1 MADNTDS
8 NAKSSQERDRAATAS
23 ATQQTAGAIQEGAER
38 MAEAGHAGS
47 DVAQRTA
54 TAGAETIRHLG
65 DTAGETV
72 RRGSQRVTDMQQ
84 KFAHDVAN
92 DFEQGV
98 SRVAQV
104 LQETAHDWRALMQLP
119 GLGDGRLQDVAVN
132 VTKAIE
138 RVVEVNLRA
147 TEQFFRTSGPVA
159 MLELQHR
166 FAQQY
171 LHALLEGSTTVV
183 RAVRQTAE
191 QTLQPLERHISE
203 REHQQQHQNGGE
215 RTDRVAD
222 VMRREVKLVGPDD
235 NVRQVAQIMR
245 EADTGIL
252 PVAEGDRLIGMLTD
266 RDVTVRLVAEG
277 RDAGQTK
284 VRDVMTA
291 DVRYVFEDEDL
302 EHVAENMAE
311 QQVRRLPVMN
321 RQKRLVGLV
330 SLGDM
335 AKGRRSPLAG
345 RALSGIARQGGQ
357 HTGASSSSGRSLSDQ
372 GNLPKDVPASD
383 RDRQRE
389 IAARVGGTGTQP

>member
-1 MADNTDS
+1 MADNTD
-8 NAKSSQERDRAATAS
+8 AKPAQERGRAAIAS
-23 ATQQTAGAIQEGAER
+23 AAQTTGGAIQEGAGHL
-38 MAEAGHAGS
+38 AAAGHSAS
-47 DVAQRTA
+47 DITERTA

-72 RRGSQRVTDMQQ
+72 RRGSQQVAGIQQ
-84 KFAHDVAN
+84 KFVHDVAN
-92 DFEQGV
+92 DFDQGV

-119 GLGDGRLQDVAVN
+119 GLGDGRLQDVAVS
-132 VTKAIE
+132 VSKAVE

-159 MLELQHR
+159 LLELQHQ

-171 LHALLEGSTTVV
+171 LHALLEGSTAVV
-183 RAVRQTAE
+183 RSVRQTAE
-191 QTLQPLERHISE
+191 QTLRPLEQHISE
-203 REHQQQHQNGGE
+203 REQQEKRQNGE
-215 RTDRVAD
+215 ERVAD
-222 VMRREVKLVGPDD
+222 VMSRQVKLVSPDD

-245 EADTGIL
+245 ETDTGIL
-252 PVAEGDRLIGMLTD
+252 PVAEGDRLVGMLTD
-266 RDVTVRLVAEG
+266 RDVAVRLVAEG
-277 RDAGQTK
+277 RDPRQTK

-321 RQKRLVGLV
+321 RQKRLVGVV

-335 AKGRRSPLAG
+335 AKGRGSSLAG
-345 RALSGIARQGGQ
+345 RALSGVARRGGQ
-357 HTGASSSSGRSLSDQ
+357 HTGVSSSSGRSQVDQ

>member
-1 MADNTDS
+1 MQQSRVLRNGLPAPSRKAQGGWRTQGIRPPILRS
-8 NAKSSQERDRAATAS
+8 GRQQRGPRQYGTWEILQVKQPVASSQ
-23 ATQQTAGAIQEGAER
+23 QVAG
-38 MAEAGHAGS
+38 
-47 DVAQRTA
+47 
-54 TAGAETIRHLG
+54 
-65 DTAGETV
+65 
-72 RRGSQRVTDMQQ
+72 MQQ

-92 DFEQGV
+92 DFDQGV
-98 SRVAQV
+98 SRMAQV
-104 LQETAHDWRALMQLP
+104 LQETAQDWRTLMQLP
-119 GLGDGRLQDVAVN
+119 GLGGGRLQDVAVSVSN
-132 VTKAIE
+132 AVE
-138 RVVEVNLRA
+138 RVMEVNLRA
-147 TEQFFRTSGPVA
+147 TEQLFRMSGPVA
-159 MLELQHR
+159 LLELQHR

-191 QTLQPLERHISE
+191 QTLQPLEQHISE
-203 REHQQQHQNGGE
+203 REHQQQRQNGEE
-215 RTDRVAD
+215 RSGCVAD
-222 VMRREVKLVGPDD
+222 VMSREVKLVSPDD

-277 RDAGQTK
+277 RDPGQTK

-291 DVRYVFEDEDL
+291 DIRYVFEDEDL

-321 RQKRLVGLV
+321 RQKRLVGVV

-335 AKGRRSPLAG
+335 AKGRQSPLAG

-357 HTGASSSSGRSLSDQ
+357 HTGALSSSGRSQVDQ

-389 IAARVGGTGTQP
+389 IAARVGGTGTQR

>member
-1 MADNTDS
+1 
-8 NAKSSQERDRAATAS
+8 
-23 ATQQTAGAIQEGAER
+23 
-38 MAEAGHAGS
+38 
-47 DVAQRTA
+47 
-54 TAGAETIRHLG
+54 
-65 DTAGETV
+65 
-72 RRGSQRVTDMQQ
+72 MQQ

-92 DFEQGV
+92 DFDQGV
-98 SRVAQV
+98 SRMAQV
-104 LQETAHDWRALMQLP
+104 LQETVQDWRTLMQLP
-119 GLGDGRLQDVAVN
+119 GLGGGRLQDVALSVSN
-132 VTKAIE
+132 AVE
-138 RVVEVNLRA
+138 RVMEVNLRA
-147 TEQFFRTSGPVA
+147 TEQLFKMSGPVA
-159 MLELQHR
+159 LLELQHR

-171 LHALLEGSTTVV
+171 LHALLDGSTTLV

-191 QTLQPLERHISE
+191 QTLQPLEQRMSE
-203 REHQQQHQNGGE
+203 REQQRQNGEE
-215 RTDRVAD
+215 RSECVAD
-222 VMRREVKLVGPDD
+222 VMSREVKLIGPDD

-277 RDAGQTK
+277 RDPGQTK

-311 QQVRRLPVMN
+311 QRVRRLPVMN
-321 RQKRLVGLV
+321 RQKRLVGVV

-335 AKGRRSPLAG
+335 AKGRQSPLAG

-357 HTGASSSSGRSLSDQ
+357 HTGALSSSGRSRVDQ

-389 IAARVGGTGTQP
+389 IAARVGGTGTQR

>member
-1 MADNTDS
+1 MVENTDS
-8 NAKSSQERDRAATAS
+8 NAKSAQERGRAAIAS
-23 ATQQTAGAIQEGAER
+23 A
-38 MAEAGHAGS
+38 
-47 DVAQRTA
+47 AQRTTGAIEEGAARVADAGHSA
-54 TAGAETIRHLG
+54 TDITERTAAAGAETIRHLG
-65 DTAGETV
+65 DTAGETA
-72 RRGSQRVTDMQQ
+72 RRGSQQIADMQQ
-84 KFAHDVAN
+84 KFAHDVAK
-92 DFEQGV
+92 DFDQGV
-98 SRVAQV
+98 SRMAQV
-104 LQETAHDWRALMQLP
+104 LQETAQDWRTLMQLP
-119 GLGDGRLQDVAVN
+119 GLGGGRLQDVAVS
-132 VTKAIE
+132 VTNAVE
-138 RVVEVNLRA
+138 RVMEVNLRA
-147 TEQFFRTSGPVA
+147 TEQLFRTSGPIA

-191 QTLQPLERHISE
+191 QALQPLERRMSE
-203 REHQQQHQNGGE
+203 REHQQQRQNGEE
-215 RTDRVAD
+215 RSGCVAD
-222 VMRREVKLVGPDD
+222 VMSREVKLVGPDD

-277 RDAGQTK
+277 RDPGQTK

-291 DVRYVFEDEDL
+291 DIRYVFEDEDL

-311 QQVRRLPVMN
+311 QRVRRLPVMN
-321 RQKRLVGLV
+321 REKRLVGVV

-345 RALSGIARQGGQ
+345 RALSGIAQQGGQ
-357 HTGASSSSGRSLSDQ
+357 HTGAFSSSGRSQTDQ

-389 IAARVGGTGTQP
+389 IAARVGGISAQR

>member
-1 MADNTDS
+1 MAENTDS
-8 NAKSSQERDRAATAS
+8 NAKSAQERGRAAITSAAQRATGAIEEGAGRMADAGHS
-23 ATQQTAGAIQEGAER
+23 ATDITE
-38 MAEAGHAGS
+38 
-47 DVAQRTA
+47 RTA
-54 TAGAETIRHLG
+54 AAGAETIRHLG
-65 DTAGETV
+65 DTAGETA
-72 RRGSQRVTDMQQ
+72 RRGSQQVAGMQQ

-92 DFEQGV
+92 DFDQGV
-98 SRVAQV
+98 SRITQV
-104 LQETAHDWRALMQLP
+104 LRETAQDWRTLMQLP
-119 GLGDGRLQDVAVN
+119 ALGGGRLQDVAVSVSN
-132 VTKAIE
+132 AVE
-138 RVVEVNLRA
+138 RVMEVNLRA
-147 TEQFFRTSGPVA
+147 TEQLFNMSGPVA
-159 MLELQHR
+159 LLELQHR

-171 LHALLEGSTTVV
+171 LHALLEGSTTFV

-191 QTLQPLERHISE
+191 QTLQPLARHISE
-203 REHQQQHQNGGE
+203 REHQQQRQNGEE
-215 RTDRVAD
+215 RSGCVAD
-222 VMRREVKLVGPDD
+222 VMSREVKLVGPDD

-277 RDAGQTK
+277 RDPGQTK

-291 DVRYVFEDEDL
+291 DIRYVFEDEDL

-321 RQKRLVGLV
+321 RQKRLVGVV

-335 AKGRRSPLAG
+335 AKGRQSPLAG

-357 HTGASSSSGRSLSDQ
+357 HTGASSSSGRPQVDQ

-389 IAARVGGTGTQP
+389 IAARVGGTGT

>member
-1 MADNTDS
+1 
-8 NAKSSQERDRAATAS
+8 
-23 ATQQTAGAIQEGAER
+23 
-38 MAEAGHAGS
+38 
-47 DVAQRTA
+47 
-54 TAGAETIRHLG
+54 
-65 DTAGETV
+65 
-72 RRGSQRVTDMQQ
+72 MQQ

-92 DFEQGV
+92 DFDQGV
-98 SRVAQV
+98 SRMAQV
-104 LQETAHDWRALMQLP
+104 LQETAQDWRTLMQLP
-119 GLGDGRLQDVAVN
+119 GLGGGRLQDVAVSVSN
-132 VTKAIE
+132 AVE
-138 RVVEVNLRA
+138 RVMEVNLRA
-147 TEQFFRTSGPVA
+147 TEQLFRMSGPVA
-159 MLELQHR
+159 LLELQHR

-171 LHALLEGSTTVV
+171 LHALLEGSTTIV

-191 QTLQPLERHISE
+191 QTLQPLERRMSE
-203 REHQQQHQNGGE
+203 REHQQQRQNGEE
-215 RTDRVAD
+215 RSDRVAD
-222 VMRREVKLVGPDD
+222 VISREVKLVSPDD
-235 NVRQVAQIMR
+235 NVRQVAQMMR
-245 EADTGIL
+245 EADTGML

-277 RDAGQTK
+277 RDPGQTK

-291 DVRYVFEDEDL
+291 DIRYVFEDEDL

-357 HTGASSSSGRSLSDQ
+357 HTGASSSSGRSQVDQ

-389 IAARVGGTGTQP
+389 IAARVGGTGTQR

>member
-1 MADNTDS
+1 MAENTDS
-8 NAKSSQERDRAATAS
+8 NAKSAQERGRAAIAS
-23 ATQQTAGAIQEGAER
+23 A
-38 MAEAGHAGS
+38 
-47 DVAQRTA
+47 AQRTTGA
-54 TAGAETIRHLG
+54 IEDGAARVADAGHSAVDITERTAAAGAETIRHLG
-65 DTAGETV
+65 ETAGETA
-72 RRGSQRVTDMQQ
+72 RRGSQRVAGMQQ

-92 DFEQGV
+92 DFDQGV
-98 SRVAQV
+98 SRMAQV
-104 LQETAHDWRALMQLP
+104 LQQTAKDWRTLMQLP
-119 GLGDGRLQDVAVN
+119 GSGGGRLQDVALSVSN
-132 VTKAIE
+132 AVE
-138 RVVEVNLRA
+138 RVMEVNLRA
-147 TEQFFRTSGPVA
+147 TEQLFNMSGPVA
-159 MLELQHR
+159 LLELQHR

-191 QTLQPLERHISE
+191 QTLQPLEQRISE
-203 REHQQQHQNGGE
+203 REQQQRQNGEE
-215 RTDRVAD
+215 RSGCVAD
-222 VMRREVKLVGPDD
+222 VMSREVKLVGPDD
-235 NVRQVAQIMR
+235 NVRQVAQMMR

-277 RDAGQTK
+277 RDPGQTK

-291 DVRYVFEDEDL
+291 DIRYVFEDEDL

-357 HTGASSSSGRSLSDQ
+357 HTGALSSSGRSHIEQ

-389 IAARVGGTGTQP
+389 IAARVGGTGT